1 MVQDSRWL
9 LPDCVD
15 ELVPPAADALEGL
28 RRELLDLMRSWGYA
42 LCAPATVEFLESLL
56 VAGDAALELQTFK
69 LIDQA
74 SGRLLGLPADM
85 TPQIARIDS
94 HRIGAEVPTRLC
106 YLGQV
111 LHTQPDKFAG
121 SRNPL
126 QLGAE
131 LYGHAG
137 IESDV
142 EVISLMAEV
151 LARAG
156 VDQVTVDLCHMG
168 IFHGLAEAAAL
179 SPADEASLLDVLLR
193 KAAAE
198 LPALLARVGARPDAV
213 RWFTALLTLNGDAG
227 VLPRARTLLP
237 DAPAGVAAAL
247 TDLEALVGSLA
258 ENCPALELHLDL
270 ADLRGYQYHTGIM
283 FAAYTPRVGRAIAR
297 GGRYDNIGARF
308 GRARAATGFSAD
320 LKLLANLGGARPGAP
335 ARIFAPTD
343 ASPDLRKAVTE
354 ARASGRIVV
363 QALPGQTGGA
373 RELGCALEFRR
384 GPDGHWQIKDLA

>member
-1 MVQDSRWL
+1 MQDSRWL
-9 LPDCVD
+9 LPEGVD

-28 RRELLDLMRSWGYA
+28 RRELLDLLRSWGYA
-42 LCAPATVEFLESLL
+42 LCVPATVEFLDSLML
-56 VAGDAALELQTFK
+56 AGDAALELQTFK

-85 TPQIARIDS
+85 TPQIARIDA

-142 EVISLMAEV
+142 EVISLMVEV
-151 LARAG
+151 LSRAG
-156 VDQVTVDLCHMG
+156 VADLTLDLCHME
-168 IFHGLAEAAAL
+168 IFHGLSRAAAL
-179 SPADEASLLDVLLR
+179 SPADEASVLDVLLR
-193 KAAAE
+193 KAAGE
-198 LPALLARVGARPDAV
+198 MPALLTHVGAGSDAA
-213 RWFTALLTLNGDAG
+213 RWLTALLTLNGGAE
-227 VLPRARTLLP
+227 VLARARALLS
-237 DAPAGVAAAL
+237 DAPAEVQAAL
-247 TDLEALVGSLA
+247 ADLEALVAALGRD
-258 ENCPALELHLDL
+258 CPGLEVHLDL
-270 ADLRGYQYHTGIM
+270 ADLRGYQYHTGVM

-297 GGRYDNIGARF
+297 GGRYDNIGLRF

-320 LKLLANLGGARPGAP
+320 LKLLASLGVARLGAP
-335 ARIFAPTD
+335 ASVYAPADT
-343 ASPDLRKAVTE
+343 APDLRKAMAE
-354 ARASGRIVV
+354 ARAAGRIVV
-363 QALPGQTGGA
+363 QALPGQAGGA
-373 RELGCALEFRR
+373 RELGCTLELWR
-384 GPDGHWQIKDLA
+384 GPDGHWQIRDLA

>member
-9 LPDCVD
+9 LPDGVD

-28 RRELLDLMRSWGYA
+28 RRELLDLMRGWGYA
-42 LCAPATVEFLESLL
+42 LCVPATVEFLESLM
-56 VAGDAALELQTFK
+56 VTGDAALELQTFK

-85 TPQIARIDS
+85 TPQIARIDA
-94 HRIGAEVPTRLC
+94 HRIGAAAPTRLC

-156 VDQVTVDLCHMG
+156 VEEVTVDLCHMG

-179 SPADEASLLDVLLR
+179 GSADEASLLDILLR

-198 LPALLARVGARPDAV
+198 LPGLLARVGAAPAAV
-213 RWFTALLTLNGDAG
+213 RWFTALLTLNGGAD

-247 TDLEALVGSLA
+247 TDLEALVAALA
-258 ENCPALELHLDL
+258 ENCPGLEIHIDL
-270 ADLRGYQYHTGIM
+270 ADLRGYQYHTGVM

-320 LKLLANLGGARPGAP
+320 LKLLAGLGAGRLGRPANVYAP
-335 ARIFAPTD
+335 AD
-343 ASPDLRKAVTE
+343 ASPDLRKAVAE
-354 ARASGRIVV
+354 ARARGLVV
-363 QALPGQTGGA
+363 VRALPGQTGGA
-373 RELGCALEFRR
+373 RELGCLQEFRR
-384 GPDGHWQIKDLA
+384 GPDGHWQITDLA